1 MRTEFSRGQTT
12 GARRALNR
20 RAVRFRIW
28 RWRPLIGHWTVPFIF
43 FFFIFTQ
50 TDTLRETSPLHW
62 LRCVRNNRHI
72 IRRVRREVKVCTLC
86 ARFYS
91 TPMQYAPS
99 NYRYCITSMMR
110 RKVSFNL
117 KRNIFFPFKR
127 KWTFIWHGPPSAT
140 FRLSSTQQTVH
151 LPSVSFKLITQDL
164 AYQRLKFHQPAA
176 GQVKVAK
183 YVPAMNEKWTKLV
196 NNSPHLHGI
205 FTCKE

>member
-1 MRTEFSRGQTT
+1 MLRPSADFQEQNIKFKKKKYFIKVRTEFSRGQTT

-117 KRNIFFPFKR
+117 KRNFFFPSNESGRSFD
-127 KWTFIWHGPPSAT
+127 
-140 FRLSSTQQTVH
+140 TVH
-151 LPSVSFKLITQDL
+151 HQQLFASLQLNKPSTYLQ
-164 AYQRLKFHQPAA
+164 FHS
-176 GQVKVAK
+176 
-183 YVPAMNEKWTKLV
+183 NL
-196 NNSPHLHGI
+196 
-205 FTCKE
+205 

>member
-1 MRTEFSRGQTT
+1 MLRPPADFQEQNVKLKKNIYFIKVRTEFSRGQTT

-43 FFFIFTQ
+43 IFIFFIFTQ

-86 ARFYS
+86 ARFHS

-117 KRNIFFPFKR
+117 KRNFFFPFKR
-127 KWTFIWHGPPSAT
+127 KWTFI
-140 FRLSSTQQTVH
+140 
-151 LPSVSFKLITQDL
+151 
-164 AYQRLKFHQPAA
+164 
-176 GQVKVAK
+176 
-183 YVPAMNEKWTKLV
+183 
-196 NNSPHLHGI
+196 
-205 FTCKE
+205 

>member
-1 MRTEFSRGQTT
+1 MFKYINFNSFNSNSIKLIKIFLKNVTATSRLSGTKYQIKKKKKFHQSAHRVFTRPNDRRTTRIES
-12 GARRALNR
+12 ARRPFPYLAMA
-20 RAVRFRIW
+20 AVD
-28 RWRPLIGHWTVPFIF
+28 WTLDRSFYFIF

-117 KRNIFFPFKR
+117 KRNFFFPFKR
-127 KWTFIWHGPPSAT
+127 KWTFI
-140 FRLSSTQQTVH
+140 
-151 LPSVSFKLITQDL
+151 
-164 AYQRLKFHQPAA
+164 
-176 GQVKVAK
+176 
-183 YVPAMNEKWTKLV
+183 
-196 NNSPHLHGI
+196 
-205 FTCKE
+205 